1 MKNLIILLLVFC
13 TLSTYGQKKITKIG
27 VLELGMHIDSFLAIT
42 GVTYEIISTDK
53 QYYSKTLGSDA
64 YFLEL
69 IGDTVDIP
77 STYLFPFSKEKRV
90 LIASSIKISEKI
102 TLEELEL
109 MFWMDKLYYIQ
120 CKNSS
125 DLEEA
130 LTLKYGE
137 PKITK
142 KTTPKNFVNGLGQK
156 VIKYDETFSTNWNS
170 ANPQIVCE
178 NVISK
183 FYSSQGKMYKLD
195 YFSLRDKS
203 IVLKVDK
210 IEQRKRKQV
219 EIKLREVKYSDF

>member
-1 MKNLIILLLVFC
+1 MLFVFC

-27 VLELGMHIDSFLAIT
+27 VLELGMHIDSVFALA
-42 GVTYEIISTDK
+42 GVNYEVISTDD
-53 QYYSKTLGSDA
+53 QYFSKTLGSDG

-77 STYLFPFSKEKRV
+77 STYLFPFSKKKRV
-90 LIASSIKISEKI
+90 LILSSMKISDKI

-109 MFWMDKLYYIQ
+109 MFWMDKLYHIK

-125 DLEEA
+125 ELEEA
-130 LTLKYGE
+130 LTLKYGK

-142 KTTPKNFVNGLGQK
+142 KSTPKTFINGLGLK

-170 ANPQIVCE
+170 ANVQIVCE

-183 FYSSQGKMYKLD
+183 FYDSQGKEYMLD
-195 YFSLRDKS
+195 YFSLRDS
-203 IVLKVDK
+203 SLIFKVDQ
-210 IEQRKRKQV
+210 IEGKKRKQI
-219 EIKLREVKYSDF
+219 EDRLRKAKYSDF

>member
-1 MKNLIILLLVFC
+1 
-13 TLSTYGQKKITKIG
+13 
-27 VLELGMHIDSFLAIT
+27 
-42 GVTYEIISTDK
+42 
-53 QYYSKTLGSDA
+53 
-64 YFLEL
+64 
-69 IGDTVDIP
+69 
-77 STYLFPFSKEKRV
+77 
-90 LIASSIKISEKI
+90 
-102 TLEELEL
+102 
-109 MFWMDKLYYIQ
+109 MFWMDKLYHIQ

-130 LTLKYGE
+130 LTLKYGK

-170 ANPQIVCE
+170 GNPQIVCE

-183 FYSSQGKMYKLD
+183 FYGSQGKMYTLD

-210 IEQRKRKQV
+210 IEEKKRKQV
-219 EIKLREVKYSDF
+219 ESKLREAKYSDF